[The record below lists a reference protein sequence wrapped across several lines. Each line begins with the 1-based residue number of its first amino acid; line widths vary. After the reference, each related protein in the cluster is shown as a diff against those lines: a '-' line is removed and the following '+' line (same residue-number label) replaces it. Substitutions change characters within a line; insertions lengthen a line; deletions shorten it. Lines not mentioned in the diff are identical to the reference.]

1 MPAKSW
7 TIGITGASG
16 IRYGTRLIDVMLSK
30 LTDCELKLIV
40 SDSALRVFLEEEG
53 RTISQGPAFLSQ
65 LLGRN
70 ILPDEQERIQILS
83 NRDIGA
89 CIASG
94 SFASNGMIVV
104 PCSMNTLAAIAH
116 GLSQT
121 LIHRV
126 ADVTIK
132 EKRPLILVPRE
143 SPLSTI
149 HLENMLSL
157 SRLEGVRIVPA
168 MPGFY
173 SKPVSVDDMVDA
185 VVMRVLD
192 QIGERLTI
200 TERWK

>member
-16 IRYGTRLIDVMLSK
+16 IRYGTRLIDIALTK
-30 LTDCELKLIV
+30 LVDCELKLIV
-40 SDSALRVFLEEEG
+40 SDSALRVFQEEEN
-53 RTISQGPAFLSQ
+53 RSISSGPSFLSQ
-65 LLGRN
+65 LLGRT
-70 ILPDEQERIQILS
+70 ISPDEQERVQVLS

-89 CIASG
+89 CVASG
-94 SFASNGMIVV
+94 SFASNGMIVI

-121 LIHRV
+121 LVHRV

-149 HLENMLSL
+149 HLENMLKL
-157 SRLEGVRIVPA
+157 SRLEGVKIVPA

-173 SKPVSVDDMVDA
+173 SKPESVDDMVNA

-200 TERWK
+200 AERWK